1 MKKIAYRLQV
11 TGFSGILPAAS
22 CQLPARAFTLI
33 ETMVAVTILTLA
45 VTGALFT
52 ASRAIVAAQ
61 TARAQLT
68 ASYLAQ
74 EGAEYV
80 RAVRDN
86 EYLTAYQAGGSN
98 VSTVAWSNFLAGA
111 INQCRTAECSLDL
124 TRPMGYGSGSSLFRC
139 TGEECKL
146 YLLASGV
153 YATERSGQSGSV
165 TPFVR
170 TVQVIDVSSSD
181 ERIVSKVSWSFHEI
195 PYSVTV
201 TDHLTPWQ

>member
-1 MKKIAYRLQV
+1 MNTK
-11 TGFSGILPAAS
+11 
-22 CQLPARAFTLI
+22 AFTLI

-45 VTGALFT
+45 VTGSLFT
-52 ASRAIVAAQ
+52 ASRAIIAAQ
-61 TARAQLT
+61 NARTQLT

-74 EGAEYV
+74 EGTEYV
-80 RAVRDN
+80 RAMRDN
-86 EYLTAYQAGGSN
+86 EYLSAYQVGGTN
-98 VSTVAWSNFLAGA
+98 VSTVAWNNFLAGT

-124 TRPMGYGSGSSLFRC
+124 TRPMGYGSGSSLFQC

-153 YATERSGQSGSV
+153 YATERSGQSGTI
-165 TPFVR
+165 TPFMR
-170 TVQVIDVSSSD
+170 TVQVTNVSLSE
-181 ERIVSKVSWSFHEI
+181 ERIVSKVSWDFHGI